1 MDLPPQNDAF
11 GASIGGMKKADAFFM
26 LVLFSEVADLLQPTK
41 KGAPKWKRPLAKT
54 SSMITLE
61 LSCNA

>member
-26 LVLFSEVADLLQPTK
+26 LVLLFEVADLLQPTK
-41 KGAPKWKRPLAKT
+41 KRALPNGNAPWQKPVL
-54 SSMITLE
+54 SSP
-61 LSCNA
+61 

>member
-26 LVLFSEVADLLQPTK
+26 LVFLIGLNVGCSRAAK
-41 KGAPKWKRPLAKT
+41 KKLPETR
-54 SSMITLE
+54 
-61 LSCNA
+61 

>member
-26 LVLFSEVADLLQPTK
+26 LVLFSEVADLL
-41 KGAPKWKRPLAKT
+41 
-54 SSMITLE
+54 
-61 LSCNA
+61 